1 MDFCVHALRR
11 LKDWFYTSDS
21 ALARWLRAARGALF
35 GEMPVLAAGTAMFA
49 LIASVPLLAAVVS
62 IYGLVADPLE
72 IKNHLHGLEQ
82 VLPPEVVNWVSGEL
96 ERQAGRSHGE
106 LGFAVAGSVAVA
118 LYTARSS
125 ARSLIVALNRAYRVR
140 EQRSKVKTVL
150 LTLAMGLASLIGVMI
165 LFVFVVA
172 LPSLVAM
179 LGLKGYGLV
188 RYIRW
193 PSLMLLTFCANLLLY
208 RFAPSPR
215 PLGTE
220 RHTWPGA
227 LTATVLLVLV
237 SWGFSEWIE
246 RVSDYALV
254 YGAFGSVVIILLWFY
269 LSVIALVL
277 GGFVNA
283 ELERQSGAPD
293 PDRSMY

>member
-1 MDFCVHALRR
+1 MQILDR
-11 LKDWFYTSDS
+11 LDDWFNTSDA

-49 LIASVPLLAAVVS
+49 MIAAVPTIAAVVS
-62 IYGLVADPLE
+62 IYGLIADPQE
-72 IKNHLHGLEQ
+72 IEGHLRGLEQ
-82 VLPPEVVNWVSGEL
+82 VLPKEVVGWVQGEL
-96 ERQAGRSHGE
+96 ERTAKTSSSE
-106 LGFAVAGSVAVA
+106 LGFATAGAVVAA

-125 ARSLIVALNRAYRVR
+125 AKALVVALNRAYRVR
-140 EQRSKVKTVL
+140 EQRGKLKMIG
-150 LTLAMGLASLIGVMI
+150 LTLVMGLGSLIGVML
-165 LFVFVVA
+165 LFAISVG
-172 LPSLVAM
+172 LPSFVAM
-179 LGLKGYGLV
+179 MGLAHMGLV
-188 RYIRW
+188 KWFRW
-193 PSLMLLTFCANLLLY
+193 PSLMIVAFLSLLALY

-227 LTATVLLVLV
+227 AIATVLLVV
-237 SWGFSEWIE
+237 ISFAFSAWVE
-246 RVSDYALV
+246 RVGHYAVV
-254 YGAFGSVVIILLWFY
+254 YGAVGSVVVILLWFY